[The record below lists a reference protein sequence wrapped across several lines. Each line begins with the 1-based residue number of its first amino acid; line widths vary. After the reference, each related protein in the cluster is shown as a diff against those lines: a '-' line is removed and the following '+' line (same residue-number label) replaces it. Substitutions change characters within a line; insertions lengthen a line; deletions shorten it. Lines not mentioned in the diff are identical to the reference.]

1 VGRIAVIETLARVG
15 VDWLDGAEVL
25 GFQMPRAQR
34 DGYETLSYTYRMM
47 MALAPP
53 DWRESLSA
61 ASAPVLILAGRDDE
75 AMRPQGYARTVGP
88 AVGAEVAL
96 IGGAGHLGL
105 VTDDRALDRLSA
117 FLTSVGDPS

>member
-1 VGRIAVIETLARVG
+1 VG

-25 GFQMPRAQR
+25 RFQMPRAQR

-61 ASAPVLILAGRDDE
+61 ASAPVLILAGHDE

-96 IGGAGHLGL
+96 IDGAGHLGL